1 MVGYG
6 QSVVAVGA
14 QSSNSV
20 RVYSVAA
27 DGCRKNGREK
37 SKGGNLASYDWI
49 EINRSGDYG
58 QLLERLDDDY
68 QPERIVEKLKA
79 KITSRVKA
87 VLVEYDYVDK
97 DYRSTLYHFYAKKA
111 RPYRADCV
119 RLHFFDEQV
128 DFERRQSDE
137 DSERALGD
145 HYYGYMVL
153 RPTLTM
159 TLGRSLLSPD
169 IRVGAHGSAIQARHY
184 VHLLGHRLSVWGFP
198 SMDQHVDIAA
208 CAHVAC
214 WAVLRHY
221 SESFAQS
228 REYLVYEIAKLAT
241 GFEPGGISPSRG
253 LDVWE
258 AERVFNAAG
267 CFPVI
272 VARED
277 STDEDF
283 FGQLLS
289 YLESGFPLFI
299 GLEVEDEGHAIV
311 AAGHS
316 WRKGT
321 VPVLTGSSHAWAKV
335 ETLLTVDDNLLPYVT
350 VPIDE
355 AGSDGAEPDY
365 TTDDFNSFIVALP
378 EKVGYPAEAM
388 AKLAGVVR
396 STLVRAMGCDTE
408 SVRLHRYFMTT
419 ISGLRRYAR
428 NNESQLGETLVGLL
442 MRLDTSQFVWVLEFS
457 SDEQWA
463 GGRVEARGIVDASAS
478 PKDPYPIWLL
488 HNDEV
493 AFVFD
498 RSSAK
503 PVVQTVGLNR
513 SPRVPLQRM
522 EVNLR
527 PVRK

>member
-1 MVGYG
+1 MA
-6 QSVVAVGA
+6 S
-14 QSSNSV
+14 
-20 RVYSVAA
+20 RVYTVAA
-27 DGCRKNGREK
+27 GRSKKNGREE
-37 SKGGNLASYDWI
+37 SEGGKLASYDWI
-49 EINRSGDYG
+49 EIDRPEDYG
-58 QLLERLDDDY
+58 QLLERLDADY
-68 QPERIVEKLKA
+68 EPERIVEKLKA

-128 DFERRQSDE
+128 VFEGRQSDE
-137 DSERALGD
+137 DSERALGN

-153 RPTLTM
+153 RPTLRT
-159 TLGRSLLSPD
+159 TLGRSVLSPD

-214 WAVLRHY
+214 WTVLRHY
-221 SESFAQS
+221 SEGHSQY
-228 REYLVYEIAKLAT
+228 REYLVYDIAKLAT

-272 VARED
+272 VARDE
-277 STDEDF
+277 STDEEF
-283 FGQLLS
+283 FGQLLA

-299 GLEVEDEGHAIV
+299 GLDVEDEGHAIV

-316 WRKGT
+316 WRKGAL
-321 VPVLTGSSHAWAKV
+321 VPPAGSSHAWAQV

-350 VPIDE
+350 VPVDP
-355 AGSDGAEPDY
+355 AASDGAEPDY
-365 TTDDFNSFIVALP
+365 TTDDFNAFIVALP

-388 AKLAGVVR
+388 AKHTGVVQ
-396 STLVRAMGCDTE
+396 STLVRAMGCETA

-428 NNESQLGETLVGLL
+428 NNESQLGETLVELL
-442 MRLDTSQFVWVLEFS
+442 MRLDTAQFVWVLEFS
-457 SDEQWA
+457 SVEQWA
-463 GGRVEARGIVDASAS
+463 GGRVAAHGIVDASAS
-478 PKDPYPIWLL
+478 HKDPYPIWLL
-488 HNDEV
+488 HNEDV

-498 RSSAK
+498 RSTAE
-503 PVVQTVGLNR
+503 PVVQEVGLNR
-513 SPRVPLQRM
+513 PTGVPLRRM